1 MPEIS
6 FNPSPVFYVIIGALA
21 GMVIGWII
29 GFFDSN
35 NRTSQKI
42 RSAELKS
49 EAALNEAKEK
59 IARAERQVSTAS
71 QSSKNPQDD
80 PGLLRLKNENGRFT
94 LELDGALVKDSLPSN
109 KKKRL
114 IELISVFRS
123 YLEEDQTLQTVSQ
136 PATPIHALRP
146 TEPASAQEEVSHPIP
161 PAVKKPEPEKNIS
174 TLSIVGQIDT
184 VLQKRLM
191 TTPLAK
197 SGIRLQESLQG
208 GVEVYVG
215 VEKYHTIDDV
225 PDEAIRTLIRAA
237 IAEWE
242 QKFTPGL

>member
-1 MPEIS
+1 MPELS
-6 FNPSPVFYVIIGALA
+6 FNPSPVFYIIIGSLA

-35 NRTSQKI
+35 NRTSTKIHAAELRAETATKEANEKVAKAEQQIASASQPAQKI
-42 RSAELKS
+42 
-49 EAALNEAKEK
+49 
-59 IARAERQVSTAS
+59 
-71 QSSKNPQDD
+71 QDD
-80 PGLLRLKNENGRFT
+80 PGLLRLKDSDGRYM
-94 LELDGALVKDSLPSN
+94 LEVDGALITTPLSLE

-114 IELISVFRS
+114 IELITVFRP
-123 YLEEDQTLQTVSQ
+123 YLEGGQSPQADSQ
-136 PATPIHALRP
+136 PAAPHQTQPG
-146 TEPASAQEEVSHPIP
+146 PAPVQQRASQPVQTASQ
-161 PAVKKPEPEKNIS
+161 KTEPEKNIS

-215 VEKYHTIDDV
+215 LQKYNTVDDV
-225 PDEAIRTLIRAA
+225 PDESIKAEIRAA

-242 QKFTPGL
+242 KVYTPGM